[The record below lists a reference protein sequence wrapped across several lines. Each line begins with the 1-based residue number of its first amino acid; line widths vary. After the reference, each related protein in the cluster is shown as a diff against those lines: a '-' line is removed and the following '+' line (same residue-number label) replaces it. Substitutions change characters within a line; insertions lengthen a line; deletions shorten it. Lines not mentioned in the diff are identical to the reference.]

1 MKIFNNIFDIT
12 NTIWLGLWKFGYHLI
27 KMISYKKMCENRW
40 ICLCPFFLSQWRWC
54 DQSCAE
60 WYATKKLWRSVRLL
74 ANKHFFPLKSPSQC
88 HYNLNFTHNCLI
100 DCLFVFLS
108 FWSDFSLFIHF
119 SSYSFIL
126 IHWNLLSKLNIN
138 VASKY
143 SPKRW
148 RSCQRYLLYQLVC
161 NFTNVLASNRGAK
174 KTVLDF
180 P

>member
-1 MKIFNNIFDIT
+1 M
-12 NTIWLGLWKFGYHLI
+12 
-27 KMISYKKMCENRW
+27 EV
-40 ICLCPFFLSQWRWC
+40 SQTFS
-54 DQSCAE
+54 QQ
-60 WYATKKLWRSVRLL
+60 T
-74 ANKHFFPLKSPSQC
+74 FFPLKSPSQC

-108 FWSDFSLFIHF
+108 FCPDLSLIIHL

-143 SPKRW
+143 SPNRW
-148 RSCQRYLLYQLVC
+148 RSCHRYLLYQLVC
-161 NFTNVLASNRGAK
+161 NLINVYASNRGAFFVWRAPIMGHVLTSACTLKFLEPSREIRVTEGK